1 MMGGLMST
9 RWGDHRKRGVVE
21 DCLVIDAHEL
31 ARQGRRATLLSYHGH
46 RLFFIRYC
54 IESAPG
60 DGEPFQVTLDLAERA
75 GIQVVPIEI
84 THPHFGG
91 MRWWF
96 NCPQCA
102 KRCKKLYL
110 PPRQWEI
117 ACRLCHNLTYTS
129 SQAAHTLS
137 GDQQV
142 QSVRKCC
149 AGLITRVCGKDAATD
164 LIEHLRRMR

>member
-1 MMGGLMST
+1 
-9 RWGDHRKRGVVE
+9 VE
-21 DCLVIDAHEL
+21 ACLEIDAHEL
-31 ARQGRRATLLSYHGH
+31 ARQGRRATLLSYDGH

-60 DGEPFQVTLDLAERA
+60 DGEPFQMTLDLAERA

-96 NCPQCA
+96 NCPQCE

-129 SQAAHTLS
+129 SQTAHTLS

-142 QSVRKCC
+142 QSVQKCC
-149 AGLITRVCGKDAATD
+149 AGLITRFYGKEVATD

>member
-9 RWGDHRKRGVVE
+9 RWGDHPKRDVVE

-31 ARQGRRATLLSYHGH
+31 ARRGRRATLLSYDDH
-46 RLFFIRYC
+46 RLFLIRYC

-60 DGEPFQVTLDLAERA
+60 DGEPFQVTLDLAQRA

-84 THPHFGG
+84 TRPHFGG

-96 NCPQCA
+96 SCPQCE
-102 KRCKKLYL
+102 KRCQKLYL

-129 SQAAHTLS
+129 SQTAHTLS
-137 GDQQV
+137 GDKLV
-142 QSVRKCC
+142 QSAQKSC
-149 AGLITRVCGKDAATD
+149 AGLVTHLYGKEVATE
-164 LIEHLRRMR
+164 LIEHLQRMR